1 MKFILI
7 SGLSG
12 AGKSKAASF
21 LEDMGYYV
29 VDNMPAALIPKF
41 AELCMAGQGQYDRV
55 ALVTDIRGGQ
65 TFDGL
70 FSALDQLH
78 EMGCDY
84 KILFV
89 EATLETIVKRY
100 KETRR
105 IHPLAKNG
113 RSLAEAVRV
122 ERTALEPVRQRAEYI
137 VDTSALST
145 AKLRGE
151 MLRLFGEGDG
161 APAMSVSV
169 ISFGFKYG
177 IPIEADLVF
186 DVRFLPNPFYIPELG
201 SHTGLDQDVKDF
213 VLEHPVTKEFL
224 VKCMDMLQFLLPHYI
239 TEGKHRLVIAI
250 GCTGGA
256 HRSVAIAEYISARL
270 EELGYHTTVN
280 HRDIA
285 LEQAHWETK
294 SEYQKGEP

>member
-151 MLRLFGEGDG
+151 MLRLGGEGDG
-161 APAMSVSV
+161 APAMSVSG
-169 ISFGFKYG
+169 ISFGCKYG
-177 IPIEADLVF
+177 SPLEADLVF
-186 DVRFLPNPFYIPELG
+186 DVRFLPNPYYIAELRDQ
-201 SHTGLDQDVKDF
+201 TGLDDGVRDF
-213 VLEHPVTKEFL
+213 VFGYQQTRDFMKHLENL
-224 VKCMDMLQFLLPHYI
+224 MGFLLPLYVE
-239 TEGKHRLVIAI
+239 EGKTALVIGV
-250 GCTGGA
+250 GCTGGH
-256 HRSVAIAEYISARL
+256 HRSVAVTRALADFIRQKGYSAAE
-270 EELGYHTTVN
+270 N
-280 HRDIA
+280 HRDM
-285 LEQAHWETK
+285 TRD
-294 SEYQKGEP
+294 

>member
-21 LEDMGYYV
+21 LAEMGYYV
-29 VDNMPAALIPKF
+29 VDHMPAALIPTF

-186 DVRFLPNPFYIPELG
+186 DVRFLPNPYYIAELRDQ
-201 SHTGLDQDVKDF
+201 TGLDDGVRDF
-213 VLEHPVTKEFL
+213 VFGYQQTRDFMKHLENL
-224 VKCMDMLQFLLPHYI
+224 MGFLLPLYVE
-239 TEGKHRLVIAI
+239 EGKTALVIGV
-250 GCTGGA
+250 GCTGGH
-256 HRSVAIAEYISARL
+256 HRSVAVTRALADFIRQKGYSAAE
-270 EELGYHTTVN
+270 N
-280 HRDIA
+280 HRDM
-285 LEQAHWETK
+285 TRD
-294 SEYQKGEP
+294 

>member
-41 AELCMAGQGQYDRV
+41 AELCMASPGRYDKV
-55 ALVTDIRGGQ
+55 VLVTDIRGGQ

-70 FSALDQLH
+70 FDALDKLH
-78 EMGCDY
+78 DMGCDY

-89 EATLETIVKRY
+89 EASVEAIIKRY

-105 IHPLAKNG
+105 NHPLSKTG
-113 RSLAEAVRV
+113 RSLEEAVQL
-122 ERTALEPVRQRAEYI
+122 ERSALEPVRQRAEYI
-137 VDTSALST
+137 VDTSALPT

-151 MLRLFGEGDG
+151 MLRLFGSGDT
-161 APAMSVSV
+161 ASAMSVSV

-186 DVRFLPNPFYIPELG
+186 DVRFLPNPYYIAELR
-201 SHTGLDQDVKDF
+201 HQTGLDDGVYSFVFGYQQTRDF
-213 VLEHPVTKEFL
+213 MTHMEHL
-224 VKCMDMLQFLLPHYI
+224 MGFLLPQYVE
-239 TEGKHRLVIAI
+239 EGKTVLVIGV
-250 GCTGGA
+250 GCTGGQ
-256 HRSVAIAEYISARL
+256 HRSVAITRALAEFIRRK
-270 EELGYHTTVN
+270 GYPATEN
-280 HRDIA
+280 DRDMTRA
-285 LEQAHWETK
+285 
-294 SEYQKGEP
+294 

>member
-161 APAMSVSV
+161 APAMSVASPSRP
-169 ISFGFKYG
+169 IWSLTCDSCP
-177 IPIEADLVF
+177 IPI
-186 DVRFLPNPFYIPELG
+186 
-201 SHTGLDQDVKDF
+201 
-213 VLEHPVTKEFL
+213 
-224 VKCMDMLQFLLPHYI
+224 
-239 TEGKHRLVIAI
+239 
-250 GCTGGA
+250 
-256 HRSVAIAEYISARL
+256 ISPSCGTRPDW
-270 EELGYHTTVN
+270 TTVCGTSYSDTS
-280 HRDIA
+280 RPG
-285 LEQAHWETK
+285 T
-294 SEYQKGEP
+294 S

>member
-186 DVRFLPNPFYIPELG
+186 DVRFLPNPYYIAELRDQ
-201 SHTGLDQDVKDF
+201 TGLDDGVRDF
-213 VLEHPVTKEFL
+213 VFGYQQTRDFMKHLENL
-224 VKCMDMLQFLLPHYI
+224 MGFLLPLYVE
-239 TEGKHRLVIAI
+239 EGKTALVIGV
-250 GCTGGA
+250 GCTGGH
-256 HRSVAIAEYISARL
+256 HRSVAVAHALAQFVAGQGFPVTES
-270 EELGYHTTVN
+270 
-280 HRDIA
+280 HRDM
-285 LEQAHWETK
+285 
-294 SEYQKGEP
+294 GRN

>member
-41 AELCMAGQGQYDRV
+41 AELCMASPGRYDKV
-55 ALVTDIRGGQ
+55 VLVTDIRGGQ

-70 FSALDQLH
+70 FDALDKLH
-78 EMGCDY
+78 DMGCDY

-89 EATLETIVKRY
+89 EASVEAIIKRY

-105 IHPLAKNG
+105 NHPLSKTG
-113 RSLAEAVRV
+113 RSLEEAVQL
-122 ERTALEPVRQRAEYI
+122 ERSALEPVRQRAEYI
-137 VDTSALST
+137 VDTSALHT

-151 MLRLFGEGDG
+151 MLRLFGSGDT
-161 APAMSVSV
+161 ASAMSVSV

-186 DVRFLPNPFYIPELG
+186 DVRFLPNPYYIAELR
-201 SHTGLDQDVKDF
+201 HQTGLDQGVWDF
-213 VLEHPVTKEFL
+213 IFGYQQTRDFMKHLEGL
-224 VKCMDMLQFLLPHYI
+224 IGFLLPLYVE
-239 TEGKHRLVIAI
+239 EGKTALVIGV
-250 GCTGGA
+250 GCTGGH
-256 HRSVAIAEYISARL
+256 HRSVAITRALAEFIRQKGYSAA
-270 EELGYHTTVN
+270 EN
-280 HRDIA
+280 HRDMTR
-285 LEQAHWETK
+285 E
-294 SEYQKGEP
+294 

>member
-21 LEDMGYYV
+21 LEDMGYFV

-186 DVRFLPNPFYIPELG
+186 DVRFLPNPYYIAELRDQ
-201 SHTGLDQDVKDF
+201 TGLDDGVRDF
-213 VLEHPVTKEFL
+213 VFGYQQTRDFMKHLENL
-224 VKCMDMLQFLLPHYI
+224 MGFLLPLSLIHI
-239 TEGKHRLVIAI
+239 
-250 GCTGGA
+250 
-256 HRSVAIAEYISARL
+256 
-270 EELGYHTTVN
+270 
-280 HRDIA
+280 
-285 LEQAHWETK
+285 
-294 SEYQKGEP
+294 

>member
-186 DVRFLPNPFYIPELG
+186 DVRFLPNPYYIAELR
-201 SHTGLDQDVKDF
+201 HQTGLDDGVYSFVFGYQQTRDF
-213 VLEHPVTKEFL
+213 MTHMEHL
-224 VKCMDMLQFLLPHYI
+224 MGFLLPQYVE
-239 TEGKHRLVIAI
+239 EGKTVLVIGV
-250 GCTGGA
+250 GCTGGQ
-256 HRSVAIAEYISARL
+256 HRSVAITRALAEFIRRK
-270 EELGYHTTVN
+270 GYPATEN
-280 HRDIA
+280 HRDMTRA
-285 LEQAHWETK
+285 
-294 SEYQKGEP
+294 